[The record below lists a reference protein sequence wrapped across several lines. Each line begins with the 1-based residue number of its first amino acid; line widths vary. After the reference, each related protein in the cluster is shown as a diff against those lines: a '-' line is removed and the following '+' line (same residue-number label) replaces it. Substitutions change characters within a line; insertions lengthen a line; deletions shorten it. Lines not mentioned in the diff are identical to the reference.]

1 MIQYPS
7 AQVVGEQPGFLSTGS
22 SGNVIA
28 DLAIFQA
35 ASTIST
41 GSHLP
46 LMGRFKGTHWT
57 PSSHQWGPWGK
68 QNLPVKGVWKSLTE
82 PGGFWKSQLGKA
94 LGVPN
99 AAKAAET
106 AALKGAAVGTGTK
119 LGAWGTAGIIGAGVS
134 SFVNAS
140 ILNVIPQLIGGGI
153 EAFAGLGVQAR
164 RERRQRTYLG
174 GLEMWG
180 RGFFDTQAAATMR
193 QSSLALIQESQLGV
207 RSALSREAFFM
218 HR

>member
-1 MIQYPS
+1 MIQYPT
-7 AQVVGEQPGFLSTGS
+7 AQTVGEQPNFLSTAS

-35 ASTIST
+35 ASTIAH

-57 PSSHQWGPWGK
+57 PSSHQWGPWGR
-68 QNLPVKGVWKSLTE
+68 QNLPVKGAWKSLTE

-94 LGVPN
+94 LGVEKAASAA
-99 AAKAAET
+99 AAKGIVA
-106 AALKGAAVGTGTK
+106 GTGAK
-119 LGAWGTAGIIGAGVS
+119 LGAWGTAGIIGAGIS
-134 SFVNAS
+134 SFFNAT
-140 ILNVIPQLIGGGI
+140 ILNILPQLAMTGVDI
-153 EAFAGLGVQAR
+153 FAGIGVQAR
-164 RERRQRTYLG
+164 REKRQRTYMG
-174 GLEMWG
+174 GLEMYG
-180 RGFFDTQAAATMR
+180 KGFFDTQAAATMR
-193 QSSLALIQESQLGV
+193 QSSLALVQESQLGV

>member
-1 MIQYPS
+1 MIQYPN

-22 SGNVIA
+22 SGNVLA
-28 DLAIFQA
+28 DLVVMQA
-35 ASTIST
+35 ASTVAH

-46 LMGRFKGTHWT
+46 LMSKYPKTHWA
-57 PSSHQWGPWGK
+57 PSSYQWGPWGR
-68 QNLPVKGVWKSLTE
+68 QHLPTKSAWKSLTE
-82 PGGFWKSQLGKA
+82 QGGFWKSQLGKA
-94 LGVPN
+94 LGVP
-99 AAKAAET
+99 AAADAAEA
-106 AALKGAAVGTGTK
+106 AALRGATVGTGAK

-164 RERRQRTYLG
+164 RERKQRTYLG